1 MAKIELHAGIPAHEI
16 LALVKARKVTKPQA
30 IAYLQARVDAHV
42 AAGKKPRYATRKAL
56 ASLRGLDEVEALPE
70 GLATLKQAAKARK
83 DDAPAK
89 AEPKAPKAKAAKAPA
104 RKTPAKAAPKAKP
117 ADALSQAAQALAS
130 LDEAQL
136 AAFLKGVFDARR

>member
-1 MAKIELHAGIPAHEI
+1 MAKIEIPAGTPAHEV
-16 LALVKARKVTKPQA
+16 LALVKARQVTKPKA

-42 AAGKKPRYATRKAL
+42 AAGRKPRYATRKAL
-56 ASLRGLDEVEALPE
+56 AQLRGLDEVEALPE

-83 DDAPAK
+83 QDAPAK
-89 AEPKAPKAKAAKAPA
+89 AEPKAPKAKAKAPA
-104 RKTPAKAAPKAKP
+104 RKAPAKAKPAKTAP

>member
-1 MAKIELHAGIPAHEI
+1 MAKIKLPAGVTAHKI
-16 LALVKARKVTKPQA
+16 LALVKDRQITKPQG

-56 ASLRGLDEVEALPE
+56 ASLRGLDEVEALPD
-70 GLATLKQAAKARK
+70 GLLTLKQAAKARK

-89 AEPKAPKAKAAKAPA
+89 AEPKAPKAPKAKAAA
-104 RKTPAKAAPKAKP
+104 RKAPAKAAPKAKP

-136 AAFLKGVFDARR
+136 ATFLKGVFDARR

>member
-1 MAKIELHAGIPAHEI
+1 MAKIKLPAGVTAHKI
-16 LALVKARKVTKPQA
+16 LALVKDRQITKPQG

-56 ASLRGLDEVEALPE
+56 ASLRGLDEVEALPD
-70 GLATLKQAAKARK
+70 GLLTLKQAAKARK

-89 AEPKAPKAKAAKAPA
+89 AAPKAKAAA
-104 RKTPAKAAPKAKP
+104 RKAPAKAAPKAKP

-136 AAFLKGVFDARR
+136 ATFLKGVFDARR